1 MSAPDAAKAGTGGL
15 LYGIGAYGMW
25 GLFPAFFPL
34 LKPAGA
40 VEVLAH
46 RIVWTLVLMAVVLIA
61 VGRLGDVRSISR
73 RTWLLLI
80 CAAILVSLNWVI
92 YVYAVNNG
100 HVVDAALGYFIN
112 PLFSVALGVLIFRE
126 RVNRAQSVALLV
138 AVIAVAVLGVEVGG
152 PPVIALGV
160 ALSFGLYGAV
170 KKVVPVDPRVSVGV
184 EAAIAAPLAVAYIA
198 VVQVTGEGQFT
209 GHGPGHIALMVLS
222 GPVTAIPL
230 LLFAAAAQRLPL
242 VTLGLL
248 MYLTPAMQMT
258 WGVVVGHETMPV
270 GRWIG
275 FGLIWLALAVFS
287 GDALRRAGADRA
299 AVDRDGR
306 QSSYR

>member
-1 MSAPDAAKAGTGGL
+1 MSAPDAAKAGNGL

-46 RIVWTLVLMAVVLIA
+46 RIVWTLVLMAAVLIA
-61 VGRLGDVRSISR
+61 VGRLGDVRYMSR

-258 WGVVVGHETMPV
+258 WGVVVGHEAMPV

-299 AVDRDGR
+299 AADRDGR
-306 QSSYR
+306 QTSYR

>member
-1 MSAPDAAKAGTGGL
+1 MSRRGL
-15 LYGIGAYGMW
+15 LYGFGAYGTW
-25 GLFPAFFPL
+25 GMFPAFFPL

-46 RIVWTLVLMAVVLIA
+46 RIVWTAVLMLAVLMLVH
-61 VGRLGDVRSISR
+61 RLRDVWSMTR
-73 RTWLLLI
+73 RTWLLLA
-80 CAAILVSLNWVI
+80 CASVLVSLNWVI

-112 PLFSVALGVLIFRE
+112 PLVSVALGVVIFRE
-126 RVNRAQSVALLV
+126 RVNRAQSVALAI
-138 AVIAVAVLGVEVGG
+138 AVIAVVVLTVNVGN
-152 PPVIALGV
+152 PPIIALGL
-160 ALSFGLYGAV
+160 AFSFGFYGVV

-184 EAAIAAPLAVAYIA
+184 EAGLALPIAAAYIA
-198 VVQVTGEGQFT
+198 VLQIGDQGNFT
-209 GHGPGHIALMVLS
+209 GYGAGHAALMILS

-248 MYLTPAMQMT
+248 MYLTPVMQLT
-258 WGVVVGHETMPV
+258 WGVVVGHEAMPTA
-270 GRWIG
+270 RWIG

-287 GDALRRAGADRA
+287 TDALRRARVNRA
-299 AVDRDGR
+299 AVDRDGH